1 MCYRLLVYNVAE
13 VERPEQTHSVALSG
27 NVVAIKQHCDSV
39 FVAMTTGSL
48 LVFRRHQLTDPE
60 EIVLGSDPVS
70 CLLPINL
77 SLYAACGKTVTVLR
91 AITGEIQVSG
101 NNHASYNI

>member
-1 MCYRLLVYNVAE
+1 MFMCGFRLLVYSVTE
-13 VERPEQTHSVALSG
+13 VEHPEQTHSLALSG
-27 NVVAIKQHCDSV
+27 NVVVIKQHCDSV

-48 LVFRRHQLTDPE
+48 LVFRRHQLAEPE
-60 EIVLGSDPVS
+60 EVVLGSEPVS

-91 AITGEIQVSG
+91 AITAEIQVPISRF
-101 NNHASYNI
+101 S